1 MGLAATRNGKSRGC
15 RPLSLEKGV
24 ESNLAQEQSMTAIPF
39 CKTMS
44 LSSYEMLFCPRGERT
59 MPGNLWE
66 RVISLTNP
74 SRQSFLP
81 EHFLG
86 SHWPRS
92 CSSVAIAAH
101 MSHKQWFALSD
112 DQAWRWGGG
121 TLGEATWS
129 HIMIGTHRNTSSF
142 LPHRKT
148 SIQNESIVVL
158 PPTPTHPVPT
168 GN

>member
-92 CSSVAIAAH
+92 CSSVQTQHICH
-101 MSHKQWFALSD
+101 TNNDLHFRMIKLGGG
-112 DQAWRWGGG
+112 GGG

-129 HIMIGTHRNTSSF
+129 HIMIGTRRNTSSF
-142 LPHRKT
+142 LPHRK
-148 SIQNESIVVL
+148 Q
-158 PPTPTHPVPT
+158 
-168 GN
+168 